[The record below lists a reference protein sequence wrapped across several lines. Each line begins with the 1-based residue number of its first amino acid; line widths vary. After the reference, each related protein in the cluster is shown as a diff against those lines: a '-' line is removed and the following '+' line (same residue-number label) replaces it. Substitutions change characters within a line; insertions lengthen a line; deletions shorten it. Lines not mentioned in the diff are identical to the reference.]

1 MNPLPIPAG
10 GGSVVSKDNS
20 RFLMS
25 KKYFAAAVLA
35 LSISTPAVADPAV
48 GLGLN
53 FTFGG
58 GQVNTGVGV
67 RVFSDNEADKLAA
80 SVGLDYMITSQSWRG
95 SVGAAYLMDNSYVE
109 LNGGYNFN
117 GGGFDF
123 GLGGGWADTAD
134 QSSTTDDAPSTGGS
148 GGSTPDDTGG
158 SGGPGGGGC
167 DNPAGCA

>member
-1 MNPLPIPAG
+1 M
-10 GGSVVSKDNS
+10 
-20 RFLMS
+20 
-25 KKYFAAAVLA
+25 A
-35 LSISTPAVADPAV
+35 LTFSTPAIADPTV

-67 RVFSDNEADKLAA
+67 RVLSNDEQNKAAA
-80 SVGLDYMITSQSWRG
+80 SVGLDYMFTNQSWRG

-123 GLGGGWADTAD
+123 GIGGGWADTAP
-134 QSSTTDDAPSTGGS
+134 QSTNGGNGA
-148 GGSTPDDTGG
+148 GGAVDPDTGE
-158 SGGPGGGGC
+158 PV
-167 DNPAGCA
+167 

>member
-1 MNPLPIPAG
+1 MFN
-10 GGSVVSKDNS
+10 
-20 RFLMS
+20 
-25 KKYFAAAVLA
+25 KYFSATVLA
-35 LSISTPAVADPAV
+35 LSITTPAVADPAV

-80 SVGLDYMITSQSWRG
+80 SVGLDYMFTSQSWRG

-134 QSSTTDDAPSTGGS
+134 QSSTTDDDTNTG
-148 GGSTPDDTGG
+148 DDDTSTGG
-158 SGGPGGGGC
+158 SGGPGGTV
-167 DNPAGCA
+167 

>member
-1 MNPLPIPAG
+1 
-10 GGSVVSKDNS
+10 
-20 RFLMS
+20 MS
-25 KKYFAAAVLA
+25 KQYFAAAVLA

-67 RVFSDNEADKLAA
+67 RVFSDNERNKAAA
-80 SVGLDYMITSQSWRG
+80 SIGLDYMFTSQSWRG

-134 QSSTTDDAPSTGGS
+134 QSSTTDD
-148 GGSTPDDTGG
+148 TGG

-167 DNPAGCA
+167 DNPAGCG